1 MIYHCGSSQCQFL
14 LTIFFTGSFSPQV
27 FIRHL
32 TGDTWRRKR
41 TTGASTWSVKLWK
54 VRGVIWHIIL
64 WCTWKLSQTTCQ
76 SIFSVNVFFVLY
88 HIFKQWRFLFR
99 FCSIFLFPYIFLIS
113 LSNHF
118 EAVDFPVFAQSRR
131 WEKGWK
137 LHSFSSH
144 MAFIAFKFYTDQ
156 TEVVLLNGVESFLIG

>member
-99 FCSIFLFPYIFLIS
+99 FCYFSVPLHFFDLTFKPFRSCRLPCFCSVASLSKRLEAAFLF
-113 LSNHF
+113 
-118 EAVDFPVFAQSRR
+118 QSY
-131 WEKGWK
+131 G
-137 LHSFSSH
+137 LYSF
-144 MAFIAFKFYTDQ
+144 
-156 TEVVLLNGVESFLIG
+156 

>member
-14 LTIFFTGSFSPQV
+14 LTIFLTGSFSPQV

-88 HIFKQWRFLFR
+88 HIFKQWIFLFH
-99 FCSIFLFPYIFLIS
+99 FCSIFLFPYIFCYHFQTIS
-113 LSNHF
+113 KLSTSLF
-118 EAVDFPVFAQSRR
+118 LLSCIVEKKAGSCVPFPVI
-131 WEKGWK
+131 WP
-137 LHSFSSH
+137 L
-144 MAFIAFKFYTDQ
+144 
-156 TEVVLLNGVESFLIG
+156 